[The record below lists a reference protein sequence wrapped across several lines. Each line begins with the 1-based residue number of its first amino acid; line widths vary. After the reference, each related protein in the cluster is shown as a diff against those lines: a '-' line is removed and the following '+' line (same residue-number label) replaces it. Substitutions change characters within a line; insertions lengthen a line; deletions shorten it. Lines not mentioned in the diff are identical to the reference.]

1 MRTWII
7 RLVIVLIIG
16 TLGTL
21 VWPYLE
27 SKSGQVQ
34 RRQLRIMKLASK
46 RNWEAVTPM
55 LAKDY
60 EDQWGLDRTDSVNF
74 FKEMLQGFIV
84 LDIQWTTESITVT
97 ENTAKVRGHAK
108 VTGSGLGLSQNVI
121 DVTNNLKE
129 PWIFTWRTQGW
140 KPTDWELLSVSN
152 TELNSDVP
160 VEPLKKDAP

>member
-7 RLVIVLIIG
+7 RLVIVLIIA

-34 RRQLRIMKLASK
+34 RRQARLMKLASK

-60 EDQWGLDRTDSVNF
+60 EDQWGLDRTDSVSF

-84 LDIQWTTESITVT
+84 LDIQWTTEAITVT

-129 PWIFTWRTQGW
+129 PWVFTWRTNGW

-152 TELNSDVP
+152 SELGS
-160 VEPLKKDAP
+160 PLQEDDPRPSRP